1 MKIFRLAK
9 AASIVGVALFLVSA
23 GLSAATITFNTS
35 APGTGFNGNP
45 GQLVL
50 NNSLGAGA
58 TLTYV
63 PALSTAYGTPSNIN
77 YGNFNLVCDTCSTQ
91 AIGAGSFFSAFTFN
105 MIVTDETDGATGM
118 FLGSSSGGS
127 VWSDVSQINITW
139 APLQLGPGT
148 NNALTGD
155 FDGTKFLITTPTG
168 IVAPNSGTI
177 VGQTTVQG
185 YVDTVNPI
193 PEPSTLG
200 MLGVALLGLG
210 FLRRK
215 GISRMK

>member
-1 MKIFRLAK
+1 MSTFRLAK
-9 AASIVGVALFLVSA
+9 VASIMGIVLFLVSA
-23 GLSAATITFNTS
+23 GLSAATITYNTTDS
-35 APGTGFNGNP
+35 TGFG
-45 GQLVL
+45 GTAIVL
-50 NNSLGAGA
+50 NSSMGAGA

-63 PALSTAYGTPSNIN
+63 PADSTAVGTPSNIN
-77 YGNFNLVCDTCSTQ
+77 YGNFNLVCGTCSTQ
-91 AIGAGSFFSAFTFN
+91 AIGAGSFFSAFTFE
-105 MIVTDETDGATGM
+105 MILTDETDVATGM
-118 FLGSSSGGS
+118 FLGTSSGGS

-148 NNALTGD
+148 SGVLTGD
-155 FDGTKFLITTPTG
+155 FGGTKFIITSPTG
-168 IVAPNSGTI
+168 IVAPNSGTL

-185 YVDTVNPI
+185 YVDAVNPI

-215 GISRMK
+215 ATSRM